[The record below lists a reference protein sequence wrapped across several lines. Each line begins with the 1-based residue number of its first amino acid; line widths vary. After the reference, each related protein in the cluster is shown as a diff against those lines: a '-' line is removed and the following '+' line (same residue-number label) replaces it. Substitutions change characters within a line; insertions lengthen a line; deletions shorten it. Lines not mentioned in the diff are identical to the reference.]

1 LELRTSHLGVDLSA
15 TPSGNVIRSRLL
27 QLGDLFIAA
36 SHVSPCFFELQL
48 ECRDLP
54 FAQRQLSLQAVALVD
69 EFADTHGTR
78 RGRVA
83 VSDTQVGR
91 SFERRCEV
99 SDRRSDLG
107 DT

>member
-1 LELRTSHLGVDLSA
+1 LELRTGHLSVDLSE
-15 TPSGNVIRSRLL
+15 TPSGSVIRPRLL
-27 QLGDLFIAA
+27 QLGDLLISA
-36 SHVSPCFFELQL
+36 SHVSLGFFELQL
-48 ECRDLP
+48 ERRDLP
-54 FAQRQLSLQAVALVD
+54 FAQRQLRLQAVALVD